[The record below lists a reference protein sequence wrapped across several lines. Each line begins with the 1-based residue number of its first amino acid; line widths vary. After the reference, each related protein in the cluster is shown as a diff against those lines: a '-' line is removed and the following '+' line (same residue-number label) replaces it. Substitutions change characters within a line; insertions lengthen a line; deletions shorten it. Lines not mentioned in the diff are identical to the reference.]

1 MRRTLGKPHFH
12 VVGVDDGAFRRED
25 TWAPVAAVSMA
36 VPSRVES
43 VRLGR
48 VRVDGDDAASE
59 IARLIRGTGGLESV
73 RAVLLDGAVVGGFNV
88 IDLDRLHADL
98 RVPVVAVT
106 RHAPDF
112 AAIHAALRKWFP
124 KDSAS
129 RWRRLRAHRLFRLP
143 YPELPLLVAAVGCR
157 REEAAL
163 LVRRTTVAG
172 HVPEPV
178 RLAHL
183 VASAGAS
190 LRRPSERR
198 VKGDNRRRR
207 PRGPVA

>member
-1 MRRTLGKPHFH
+1 LRRALGKPHFH
-12 VVGVDDGAFRRED
+12 VVGVDDGAFSRED
-25 TWAPVAAVSMA
+25 SWAPVAAVAMA

-48 VRVDGDDAASE
+48 VRVDGDDGATE
-59 IARLIRGTGGLESV
+59 IARLVRDTGGLESL

-88 IDLDRLHADL
+88 VDLDRLHAEL
-98 RVPVVAVT
+98 GLPVVAVT

-112 AAIHAALRKWFP
+112 PAIHAALRKWFP
-124 KDSAS
+124 RDSEV

-157 REEAAL
+157 RAEAAV
-163 LVRRTTVAG
+163 LVRRTTVEG

-183 VASAGAS
+183 VASAGG
-190 LRRPSERR
+190 RRAL
-198 VKGDNRRRR
+198 D
-207 PRGPVA
+207 